1 MFKLKRCKNY
11 TMNIPFTKTPL
22 QILCLRLFA
31 LTLSFLLLLGS
42 SIFLHSAQRM
52 KAVDLGQNVLKK
64 YSLNTFMIFLKQLT
78 LQKSNC
84 NPLVL
89 FRASF
94 SGAVGIFCEKFL
106 SNMWKEKSKRLTL
119 KLPLARVFS
128 R

>member
-22 QILCLRLFA
+22 QILCLLLFA
-31 LTLSFLLLLGS
+31 LTLRFLLFLGGS

-52 KAVDLGQNVLKK
+52 KAVDLCQNVLKK

-84 NPLVL
+84 KPLVL
-89 FRASF
+89 FMASF
-94 SGAVGIFCEKFL
+94 SGAVGIFCEKVL
-106 SNMWKEKSKRLTL
+106 SNMRKEKSKEQL
-119 KLPLARVFS
+119 K
-128 R
+128 